1 MLGHDPGRP
10 ADRPAVRPRHRAA
23 GRLGEQPLP
32 AGDALRLG
40 TQLRASYPA
49 GLVAAALAQHE
60 LRIAAR
66 AKFSRA
72 MRMFF
77 TRDGLEQA
85 SAEVVARH
93 RQARFARA
101 ACWPTCA
108 AASAVT

>member
-1 MLGHDPGRP
+1 MTPDDQLTALLSGPGTELL
-10 ADRPAVRPRHRAA
+10 

-40 TQLRASYPA
+40 TQLRADYPA

-85 SAEVVARH
+85 SAELVSRH
-93 RQARFARA
+93 RARPVPSGRRA
-101 ACWPTCA
+101 GRP
-108 AASAVT
+108 VLRHRR